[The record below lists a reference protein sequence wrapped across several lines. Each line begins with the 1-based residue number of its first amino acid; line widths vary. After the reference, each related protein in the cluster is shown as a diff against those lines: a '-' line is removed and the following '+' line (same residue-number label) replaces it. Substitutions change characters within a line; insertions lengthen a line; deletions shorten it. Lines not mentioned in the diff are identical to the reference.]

1 MNTVTGHPIV
11 IIQICFKDLNL
22 YICKQ
27 CGVLGYFVHYFWLF
41 CSAIQAV
48 GLNFL
53 TFNPFL
59 GPYIA
64 YTYCL
69 GVSHDHILYLL
80 TLCFWFQNF
89 VNGKQLSAVSWTKK
103 FNHLG

>member
-1 MNTVTGHPIV
+1 M
-11 IIQICFKDLNL
+11 
-22 YICKQ
+22 
-27 CGVLGYFVHYFWLF
+27 LGFGLLFAFFGLF

-48 GLNFL
+48 GQISSL
-53 TFNPFL
+53 FNPFL

-64 YTYCL
+64 YTYYL
-69 GVSHDHILYLL
+69 AVPHDHILYQL
-80 TLCFWFQNF
+80 TLGLWFQNF